1 MVAVEKRDHECVK
14 ALLANG
20 AEVNAANTVSLK
32 KERATL
38 AGLVNSFRSS

>member
-1 MVAVEKRDHECVK
+1 MVAVEKRNHECVK

-20 AEVNAANTVSLK
+20 VDVNVANTVSLK

-38 AGLVNSFRSS
+38 ADLVKPFRSS